1 MAETEGRHFKAKPES
16 VPSHENAAPQAGGA
30 SHAAHKIEPN
40 SVNAPTRRVPSHAAS
55 SQLESVSALHGE
67 KAAQGSRFKKAAT
80 PSSSGHKFKRSH
92 ANGAQPARSAG
103 GHAQASRAH
112 GVQPVAG
119 TQRLGV
125 VSRANNGAN
134 AGAQRPNSASRAQNS
149 GTVSGVNPVAG
160 VTRGNVTNRSE
171 KTRNAQRA
179 GFMGSSNRSPY
190 ADTGSKRV
198 PKKPKGKRDIISKVL
213 LGIGLALLLIAGGL
227 FVYARMGYKQAS
239 DYYNSIA
246 DDVLTDTG
254 GIPEI
259 DFAALKE
266 ISDDVVGWIYIP
278 DTPVNYVVAQGESNE
293 TYLRH
298 MLNGEYNQN
307 GTVFM
312 DVADTAPGMIDQQT
326 TLYGHHMED
335 GSMFKFIDQT
345 QDQKVFD
352 TIDELYYITDGKT
365 YVLKPLFTMV
375 VEDTY
380 LDARTP
386 NFESI
391 DEFHQYLNTSLGKAR
406 AKAKNASDRID
417 NVDHVMTLITCAGEI
432 IPRTTRA
439 GMVCEVVDSFEN

>member
-1 MAETEGRHFKAKPES
+1 M
-16 VPSHENAAPQAGGA
+16 N
-30 SHAAHKIEPN
+30 
-40 SVNAPTRRVPSHAAS
+40 
-55 SQLESVSALHGE
+55 
-67 KAAQGSRFKKAAT
+67 
-80 PSSSGHKFKRSH
+80 
-92 ANGAQPARSAG
+92 NGAD
-103 GHAQASRAH
+103 
-112 GVQPVAG
+112 AG
-119 TQRLGV
+119 TQQLGA

-160 VTRGNVTNRSE
+160 VTRGNVANRSE

-278 DTPVNYVVAQGESNE
+278 DTPVNYVVAQGETND

-417 NVDHVMTLITCAGEI
+417 DVDHVMTLITCAGEI